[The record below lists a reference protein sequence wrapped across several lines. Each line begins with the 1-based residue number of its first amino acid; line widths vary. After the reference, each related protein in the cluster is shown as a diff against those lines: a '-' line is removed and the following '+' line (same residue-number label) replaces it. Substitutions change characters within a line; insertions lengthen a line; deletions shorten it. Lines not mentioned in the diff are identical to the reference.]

1 MDAPENA
8 FLQNVFV
15 QWGTAHLVVI
25 GLVIATPIVLSVL
38 AQRCSASVTRVICLA
53 FAIMLVGNMAVHWI
67 YRLATVGV
75 DEFITRH
82 LPLHICGITVCVL
95 AATLVLRSQR
105 AYEVAFF
112 WGLAGTA
119 NALLTPQLDV
129 GFPGYLFFHFFIGH
143 GGIVAGV
150 LFATW
155 GLRMRPTFASL
166 LRAYGWLA
174 ALFAVLL
181 VVNPLLGSN
190 YMFLREPPESASPFF
205 FAPWP
210 YYIPVLAAVGF
221 VFFCVLLAPFKVADW
236 VRARRR
242 QSDR

>member
-1 MDAPENA
+1 MDGTGST
-8 FLQNVFV
+8 FV
-15 QWGTAHLVVI
+15 QWGTAHIVVI
-25 GLVIATPIVLSVL
+25 GLVIATPTALSVL
-38 AQRCSASVTRVICLA
+38 ARRCSACVTRAICLA
-53 FAIMLVGNMAVHWI
+53 FAIVLVGNAAVHWVH
-67 YRLATVGV
+67 RLATVGV
-75 DEFITRH
+75 DEFVTRH
-82 LPLHICGITVCVL
+82 LPLHICGITVFVL
-95 AATLVLRSQR
+95 AAALAFRNER

-112 WGLAGTA
+112 WGLAGTL
-119 NALLTPQLDV
+119 NALLTPQLEV
-129 GFPGYLFFHFFIGH
+129 GFPEYLFFHFFIGH

-190 YMFLREPPESASPFF
+190 YMFLKEPPQSASPFF

-210 YYIPVLAAVGF
+210 YYIPVLAVVGF
-221 VFFCVLLAPFKVADW
+221 VFFCALLAPFKVADW
-236 VRARRR
+236 ALARRR

>member
-1 MDAPENA
+1 MDATA
-8 FLQNVFV
+8 TSTFD
-15 QWGTAHLVVI
+15 QWGSAHLVVL

-38 AQRCSASVTRVICLA
+38 ARRCSAAVTRTICLA
-53 FAIMLVGNMAVHWI
+53 FAVTLVGNVAVHWV

-82 LPLHICGITVCVL
+82 LPLHICGITAFVL
-95 AATLVLRSQR
+95 AATLVLRSER

-112 WGLAGTA
+112 WGLAGTL
-119 NALLTPQLDV
+119 NALLTPQLEG
-129 GFPGYLFFHFFIGH
+129 GFPEYLFFHFFIGH

-155 GLRMRPTFASL
+155 GLGMRPTFGSL

-190 YMFLREPPESASPFF
+190 YMFLREPPQSASPFF

-221 VFFCVLLAPFKVADW
+221 VFFCVLLAPFKVAEW

-242 QSDR
+242 